1 MGCDGYEAILKDVPA
16 AALVRE
22 LEAHLLACPACAR
35 KPPEAHVVLVAMT
48 SSVEAALRVEPS
60 ADFVPRVRQ
69 HVAEERARPAPR
81 RVRWLPALAASVAIA
96 VALVV
101 AAAARRRAPS
111 TVVESTPAPVPSP
124 RVEAAGPS
132 RGSGATPPAASM
144 PETGARERRDLRAAG
159 RQPKRE
165 PLFGGGVLVE
175 RGQEEALAWLA
186 ASGRAGPRARPAF
199 VVTSLDAEAPLPRLE
214 AADLP
219 RFEMKPLERPPAGW
233 GPALDVEEPALD
245 TNEGSDS

>member
-22 LEAHLLACPACAR
+22 LEAHLLECPACAR
-35 KPPEAHVVLVAMT
+35 KPPEMHVVLVAMT

-60 ADFVPRVRQ
+60 AGFLARVRQ
-69 HVAEERARPAPR
+69 HVAEERARPATR
-81 RVRWLPALAASVAIA
+81 RLRWLPAVAASVAIA

-101 AAAARRRAPS
+101 AAAGRRRAPS
-111 TVVESTPAPVPSP
+111 TVAESTPAP
-124 RVEAAGPS
+124 A
-132 RGSGATPPAASM
+132 PAAPRASST
-144 PETGARERRDLRAAG
+144 PEVPVRARRDVRTAPRTKPELVLG
-159 RQPKRE
+159 P
-165 PLFGGGVLVE
+165 GVLVE
-175 RGQEEALAWLA
+175 RGQEEALARLA
-186 ASGRAGPRARPAF
+186 ASGLAGPRARPAF
-199 VVTSLDAEAPLPRLE
+199 VVTSLDAEAPLPRLS

-219 RFEMKPLERPPAGW
+219 RFEMKPLKPPPPADW

>member
-16 AALVRE
+16 ASLVRE

-35 KPPEAHVVLVAMT
+35 QAPEGHAVLLALT
-48 SSVEAALRVEPS
+48 SSVEAAMRVEPS
-60 ADFVPRVRQ
+60 TDFLARVRQ
-69 HVAEERARPAPR
+69 HVAEERARPSTR
-81 RVRWLPALAASVAIA
+81 RLRWLPALAASVAIA

-101 AAAARRRAPS
+101 AAAARRRMPS
-111 TVVESTPAPVPSP
+111 TVAESTPAPVPST
-124 RVEAAGPS
+124 RIEAAGPS

-144 PETGARERRDLRAAG
+144 SETPAGERRDLRAPE
-159 RQPKRE
+159 RQLRE
-165 PLFGGGVLVE
+165 PLFGRGVLVE
-175 RGQEEALAWLA
+175 RGQEEALARLV

-199 VVTSLDAEAPLPRLE
+199 TVTSLDAEAPLPRLA

-219 RFEMKPLERPPAGW
+219 RFEMKPLPPPPAEW

-245 TNEGSDS
+245 TNEGS

>member
-22 LEAHLLACPACAR
+22 LEAHLLECPACAR

-60 ADFVPRVRQ
+60 ADFLARVRQ

-81 RVRWLPALAASVAIA
+81 RLRWLPALAASVAIA

-111 TVVESTPAPVPSP
+111 TVAEATPAPVPAAP
-124 RVEAAGPS
+124 VEAPGPS
-132 RGSGATPPAASM
+132 GGSGAAPPASSTPEARRAS
-144 PETGARERRDLRAAG
+144 GATSGRQSADRNESPCSVAECSSSAARRKRWRGWRRAAW
-159 RQPKRE
+159 P
-165 PLFGGGVLVE
+165 
-175 RGQEEALAWLA
+175 AL
-186 ASGRAGPRARPAF
+186 GRARR
-199 VVTSLDAEAPLPRLE
+199 S
-214 AADLP
+214 
-219 RFEMKPLERPPAGW
+219 
-233 GPALDVEEPALD
+233 
-245 TNEGSDS
+245 S